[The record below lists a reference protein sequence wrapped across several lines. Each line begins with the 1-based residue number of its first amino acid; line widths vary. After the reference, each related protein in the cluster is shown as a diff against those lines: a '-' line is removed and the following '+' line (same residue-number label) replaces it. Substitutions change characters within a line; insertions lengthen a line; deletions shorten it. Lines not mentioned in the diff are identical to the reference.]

1 MRVLNGSELKAWRK
15 QQRLAFIAQRLGLE
29 EERRR
34 EWDSR
39 IERLLNTA
47 FVLPRGMV
55 VGFCWPYKGEFD
67 ARRTVLRLRKMGAR
81 AALPAVFDKK
91 GPLQFSEWWPGVAM
105 ALGAYEIPVPQG
117 TSVVY
122 PDAVIVPMNAFDEQG
137 YRLGYGG
144 GYFDR
149 TLAAL
154 QPKPIAIG
162 IGYEMFRVGTI
173 HPCEHDIPMDFIVTE
188 KGIHMLDEGR
198 LRRIDAAACIEWV
211 TRLSA
216 TRRLPRPQPV
226 GSVP

>member
-1 MRVLNGSELKAWRK
+1 MHNGSELKAWRK
-15 QQRLAFIAQRLGLE
+15 QRRLAFIAQRLGLE

-34 EWDSR
+34 EWDGR
-39 IERLLNTA
+39 IERLLNAA
-47 FVLPRGMV
+47 FALPQGMV

-67 ARRTVLRLRKMGAR
+67 ARRTIRRMREMGAR
-81 AALPAVFDKK
+81 AALPAVVDKK

-105 ALGAYEIPVPQG
+105 APGVYEIPVPQG
-117 TSVVY
+117 TSVVH
-122 PDAVIVPMNAFDEQG
+122 PDAVIIPMNAFDEQG

-173 HPCEHDIPMDFIVTE
+173 HPCEHDIPMDFIITE
-188 KGIHMLDEGR
+188 KGIHAMEEGR
-198 LRRIDAAACIEWV
+198 LRRIDAAACTERV

-216 TRRLPRPQPV
+216 ARRLPRAQPV
-226 GSVP
+226 GSAP